1 MKKLLIIT
9 ISVLIS
15 WTTLFAQNEIDALRY
30 SYLIPGGTARY
41 NAMGGSF
48 GALGADLS
56 VMSFNPAGLGVF
68 RSSELTFSTGFVLT
82 QNFATINDNRASD
95 FDFNFN
101 INNISYLSSIKL
113 KQNNSLKA
121 LNFGFSYNRL
131 NNFNENIIIE
141 NPKSVNSM
149 TDWFAARG
157 DKILWSDLGAKDQFY
172 SKLAW
177 ETYLI
182 DQNLPDTFSYVS
194 AFAGKYGIE
203 QKQFIYR
210 SGNQGSYDFSL
221 SANIEDKLFVGGSL
235 GLASVKFKELKRL
248 EEVDTHDSITG
259 FNRFAFKEQLETSGS
274 GINFKFGLLYSPIQW
289 MRVGAAIHTPTFYK
303 LRDKYSTQAESDFLD
318 ASKSLTESSP
328 LGRFDYELST
338 PFRANASLGFIL
350 ASKFL
355 INVDY
360 DYLDYSKARL
370 RSFDYGFYNE
380 NKNIEKAFEQAH
392 NLRLGFE
399 YRIGGLALRTGVA
412 YFDSPFKTGHVNQNA
427 YYMTYNGGIGLRT
440 NAMYFDLAYSYI
452 NNEINYYMYQGL
464 GVDSPASL
472 LKLQRHRM
480 VLSLGFKF

>member
-157 DKILWSDLGAKDQFY
+157 
-172 SKLAW
+172 
-177 ETYLI
+177 
-182 DQNLPDTFSYVS
+182 
-194 AFAGKYGIE
+194 
-203 QKQFIYR
+203 
-210 SGNQGSYDFSL
+210 
-221 SANIEDKLFVGGSL
+221 
-235 GLASVKFKELKRL
+235 
-248 EEVDTHDSITG
+248 
-259 FNRFAFKEQLETSGS
+259 
-274 GINFKFGLLYSPIQW
+274 
-289 MRVGAAIHTPTFYK
+289 
-303 LRDKYSTQAESDFLD
+303 
-318 ASKSLTESSP
+318 
-328 LGRFDYELST
+328 
-338 PFRANASLGFIL
+338 
-350 ASKFL
+350 
-355 INVDY
+355 
-360 DYLDYSKARL
+360 
-370 RSFDYGFYNE
+370 
-380 NKNIEKAFEQAH
+380 
-392 NLRLGFE
+392 
-399 YRIGGLALRTGVA
+399 
-412 YFDSPFKTGHVNQNA
+412 
-427 YYMTYNGGIGLRT
+427 
-440 NAMYFDLAYSYI
+440 
-452 NNEINYYMYQGL
+452 
-464 GVDSPASL
+464 
-472 LKLQRHRM
+472 
-480 VLSLGFKF
+480 